1 MSDILTNLSPQ
12 IILILITTLL
22 SVILALL
29 TVNKVRKD
37 YKDSINTN
45 AEFFLRQIE
54 KQTGNINAKN
64 VTANANQNNNS
75 DQNDTDNQN
84 NTDNKVANEPMLIS
98 SKSYFEITMEELYDK
113 RRFDIYLKKVSFIL
127 AVVMSIIGTVTLFVG
142 IIVCLFT
149 DKDIGWISTTSG
161 VIVEIVASIYF
172 WLVNRTMKEVTENS
186 DQLEKKE
193 DITIAIK
200 LIDKIDD
207 INLKNETFKSV
218 IEKLLSNI

>member
-12 IILILITTLL
+12 IILVLITTLL

-45 AEFFLRQIE
+45 AEFLLRQIK
-54 KQTGNINAKN
+54 KQTENTDTEKA
-64 VTANANQNNNS
+64 TTNANQNNTVQYDNE
-75 DQNDTDNQN
+75 NQN
-84 NTDNKVANEPMLIS
+84 NTDDKTANEPIRILNR
-98 SKSYFEITMEELYDK
+98 SYFEITMEELYDK